1 MDGKDHDE
9 PGKVQDARY
18 ASAASSFQAAL
29 ERLSRGYEAD
39 PDQRRDLLQE
49 IHLALWRSFATYDG
63 RCSERTWVYRIAH
76 NVATSH
82 MLRRKRSRPPELLT
96 LDELGAHRDQAQA
109 DPEALAG
116 ERQAVAR
123 LTSLVRA
130 LAPPDRQ
137 IVLLYLDGLE
147 ASAIGEIC
155 GLKAGAVATKIH
167 RLKALLAERF
177 RQGGLDAR

>member
-1 MDGKDHDE
+1 
-9 PGKVQDARY
+9 
-18 ASAASSFQAAL
+18 
-29 ERLSRGYEAD
+29 
-39 PDQRRDLLQE
+39 
-49 IHLALWRSFATYDG
+49 
-63 RCSERTWVYRIAH
+63 
-76 NVATSH
+76 
-82 MLRRKRSRPPELLT
+82 LLT
-96 LDELGAHRDQAQA
+96 LDELGAHRDQAQV
-109 DPEALAG
+109 DPEVVAG

-123 LTSLVRA
+123 LTSLVQA